1 MLQPLAE
8 WLMRI
13 SIHALR
19 EEGDCSVFRD
29 LSTITI
35 SIHALREEGDATA
48 NPMI

>member
-19 EEGDCSVFRD
+19 EEGDS
-29 LSTITI
+29 SI
-35 SIHALREEGDATA
+35 SRQL
-48 NPMI
+48 PC